1 MVFISEIQVKLMII
15 FEMLLFYM
23 NIIKI
28 QVLKEIYLFMYLV
41 KLMNHKVFK
50 TKSLKK
56 LGINSEMKL
65 KWFLKIQILL

>member
-15 FEMLLFYM
+15 YEILLSYM

-50 TKSLKK
+50 TKSLREI
-56 LGINSEMKL
+56 GD
-65 KWFLKIQILL
+65 